1 MIRMNKNVSVG
12 RMQRGLNRQEKRKLQ
27 NSKYKDTVR
36 KGEVIEIGAPQIDP
50 NIETVSD
57 NMMEA
62 LAALA
67 VPNTPAPVSNF
78 IEKELTSLPTQE
90 NAKLPNK
97 NKVKKAKKDSKNTK
111 KEKVVNTMK
120 QVSITKSAN
129 TTANEREDIDK
140 SSNILTSEEFQNIDK
155 DLRFLNENIEVVNE
169 FFETLERVTKNNNY
183 QSSIRNLM
191 SRVDQEVSD
200 FYHTIEFAEPN
211 AYEGYLLTKGL
222 KDALKTRRVIKEVDA
237 LHRSMSM
244 SFSEKEKK
252 ILNFGA
258 LRKKLGNIKQTKTS
272 SEKSKTYTLRYRK
285 DLGSFVRNKK

>member
-90 NAKLPNK
+90 NAKSPSK
-97 NKVKKAKKDSKNTK
+97 NKAKKDSKNTK

-140 SSNILTSEEFQNIDK
+140 SSNILASEEFQNIDK
-155 DLRFLNENIEVVNE
+155 DLRILNENIEVVNE
-169 FFETLERVTKNNNY
+169 FFAALDRATKNNNY

-252 ILNFGA
+252 ILNFGT
-258 LRKKLGNIKQTKTS
+258 LRKKLGNIKQTKAS

>member
-27 NSKYKDTVR
+27 NSKYKDTAR
-36 KGEVIEIGAPQIDP
+36 KGEVIEISAPQIDP
-50 NIETVSD
+50 NIETVSND
-57 NMMEA
+57 MMEA

-90 NAKLPNK
+90 KTKPLS
-97 NKVKKAKKDSKNTK
+97 KAKKDNKNTK

-120 QVSITKSAN
+120 QVTITKDTNA
-129 TTANEREDIDK
+129 TANEREDIDK
-140 SSNILTSEEFQNIDK
+140 SSNILASEEFQGIEK
-155 DLRFLNENIEVVNE
+155 DLRFLSENIEVVNE
-169 FFETLERVTKNNNY
+169 FFEALERATKNNNY

-252 ILNFGA
+252 ILNFGT
-258 LRKKLGNIKQTKTS
+258 LRKKLGNIKQTKAS

-285 DLGSFVRNKK
+285 DLGSFVRNKSKQ

>member
-36 KGEVIEIGAPQIDP
+36 KGEVIEISAPQIDP
-50 NIETVSD
+50 NIETVSND
-57 NMMEA
+57 MMEA

-90 NAKLPNK
+90 SAKSPSK
-97 NKVKKAKKDSKNTK
+97 NKAKKDSKNTK

-140 SSNILTSEEFQNIDK
+140 SSNILASEEFQNIDK

-169 FFETLERVTKNNNY
+169 FFAALDRATKNNNY

-258 LRKKLGNIKQTKTS
+258 LRKKLGNIKQTKAS

>member
-27 NSKYKDTVR
+27 NSKYKETVR
-36 KGEVIEIGAPQIDP
+36 KGEVIEISAPQIDP
-50 NIETVSD
+50 NIETVSN

-67 VPNTPAPVSNF
+67 VPNTPAPVSKF
-78 IEKELTSLPTQE
+78 VEKELTSLPTQE
-90 NAKLPNK
+90 KTKPLS
-97 NKVKKAKKDSKNTK
+97 KAKKDNKNTK
-111 KEKVVNTMK
+111 KEKEVNTMK
-120 QVSITKSAN
+120 QVTITKDTNA
-129 TTANEREDIDK
+129 TANEREEIDK
-140 SSNILTSEEFQNIDK
+140 SSNILASEEFQGIEK
-155 DLRFLNENIEVVNE
+155 DLRFLSENIEVVNE
-169 FFETLERVTKNNNY
+169 FFEALERATKNNNY

-252 ILNFGA
+252 ILNFET

-285 DLGSFVRNKK
+285 DLGSFVRNKSKQ

>member
-78 IEKELTSLPTQE
+78 IEKELTSLPTQK
-90 NAKLPNK
+90 NAKSPSK
-97 NKVKKAKKDSKNTK
+97 NKVKKYSKNTK

-140 SSNILTSEEFQNIDK
+140 SSNILASEEFQNIDK

-169 FFETLERVTKNNNY
+169 FFAALDRATKNNNY
-183 QSSIRNLM
+183 QRSIRNLM

-252 ILNFGA
+252 ILNFGT
-258 LRKKLGNIKQTKTS
+258 LRKKLGNIKQTKAS

>member
-1 MIRMNKNVSVG
+1 MNKNVSVG

-36 KGEVIEIGAPQIDP
+36 KGEVIEISAPQIDP
-50 NIETVSD
+50 NIETVSND
-57 NMMEA
+57 MMEA

-90 NAKLPNK
+90 KTKPLS
-97 NKVKKAKKDSKNTK
+97 KAKKDNKNTK

-120 QVSITKSAN
+120 QVTITKDTNA
-129 TTANEREDIDK
+129 TANEREDIDK
-140 SSNILTSEEFQNIDK
+140 SSNILASEEFQGIEK
-155 DLRFLNENIEVVNE
+155 DLRFLSENIEVVNE
-169 FFETLERVTKNNNY
+169 FFEALERATKNNNY

-252 ILNFGA
+252 ILNFGT
-258 LRKKLGNIKQTKTS
+258 LRKKLGNIKQTKAS

-285 DLGSFVRNKK
+285 DLGSFVRNKSKQ

>member
-90 NAKLPNK
+90 NAKSPSK
-97 NKVKKAKKDSKNTK
+97 SKAKKDSKNTK

-140 SSNILTSEEFQNIDK
+140 SSNILASEEFQNIDK
-155 DLRFLNENIEVVNE
+155 DLRFLSDNIEVVNE
-169 FFETLERVTKNNNY
+169 FFETLDRATKNNGY
-183 QSSIRNLM
+183 QSSIRNLT

-222 KDALKTRRVIKEVDA
+222 KDALKTRRVIKETSNLANSV
-237 LHRSMSM
+237 STN
-244 SFSEKEKK
+244 FSEQEKQM
-252 ILNFGA
+252 LNFKA
-258 LRKKLGNIKQTKTS
+258 LRKKLENIKQITIALNE
-272 SEKSKTYTLRYRK
+272 EKAYRLRHRK

>member
-1 MIRMNKNVSVG
+1 MNKNVSVG

-36 KGEVIEIGAPQIDP
+36 KGEVIEISAPQIDP
-50 NIETVSD
+50 NIETVSND
-57 NMMEA
+57 MMEA

-67 VPNTPAPVSNF
+67 VPNTPVPVSNF

-90 NAKLPNK
+90 KTKSLS
-97 NKVKKAKKDSKNTK
+97 KAKKDNKNTK
-111 KEKVVNTMK
+111 KDKEVNTMK
-120 QVSITKSAN
+120 KQVTITKN
-129 TTANEREDIDK
+129 TDTTANEREDIDK
-140 SSNILTSEEFQNIDK
+140 SSNILASEEFQGIEK
-155 DLRFLNENIEVVNE
+155 DLRFLSENIEVVNE
-169 FFETLERVTKNNNY
+169 FFEALDRTTKDDKY
-183 QSSIRNLM
+183 QNIIRSLM

-222 KDALKTRRVIKEVDA
+222 KDALKTRRVIKEIDD

-252 ILNFGA
+252 TLNYST
-258 LRKKLGNIKQTKTS
+258 LRKKLGNIKQTKIS
-272 SEKSKTYTLRYRK
+272 SNKNRTYTLRHRK
-285 DLGSFVRNKK
+285 DLKSFVRNETGNQFK

>member
-36 KGEVIEIGAPQIDP
+36 KGEVIEISAPQIDP
-50 NIETVSD
+50 NIETVSND
-57 NMMEA
+57 MMEA

-90 NAKLPNK
+90 NAKSPSK
-97 NKVKKAKKDSKNTK
+97 NKAKKDSKNTK

-140 SSNILTSEEFQNIDK
+140 SSNILASEEFQNIDK

-169 FFETLERVTKNNNY
+169 FFAALDRATKNNNY
-183 QSSIRNLM
+183 QNSIRNLM

-258 LRKKLGNIKQTKTS
+258 LRKKLGNIKQTKAS

>member
-78 IEKELTSLPTQE
+78 IEKELTSLPTQK
-90 NAKLPNK
+90 NAKSPSK
-97 NKVKKAKKDSKNTK
+97 NKVKKDSKNTK

-120 QVSITKSAN
+120 QVSITKSTN

-140 SSNILTSEEFQNIDK
+140 SSNILASEEFQNIDK

-169 FFETLERVTKNNNY
+169 FFAALDRATKNNNY

-252 ILNFGA
+252 ILNFGT
-258 LRKKLGNIKQTKTS
+258 LRKKLGNIKQTKAS

>member
-36 KGEVIEIGAPQIDP
+36 KGEVIEISAPQIDP
-50 NIETVSD
+50 NIETVSND
-57 NMMEA
+57 MMEA

-90 NAKLPNK
+90 SAKSPSK
-97 NKVKKAKKDSKNTK
+97 NKAKKDSKNTK

-140 SSNILTSEEFQNIDK
+140 SSNILASEEFQNIDK

-169 FFETLERVTKNNNY
+169 FFAALDRTTKNDKY
-183 QSSIRNLM
+183 QNTIRNLM

-252 ILNFGA
+252 ILNFGT
-258 LRKKLGNIKQTKTS
+258 LRKKLGNIKQTKAS